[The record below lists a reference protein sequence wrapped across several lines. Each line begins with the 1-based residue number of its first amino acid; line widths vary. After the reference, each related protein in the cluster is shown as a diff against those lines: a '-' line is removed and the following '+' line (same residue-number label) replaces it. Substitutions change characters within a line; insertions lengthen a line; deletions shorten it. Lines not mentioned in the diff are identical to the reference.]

1 MAVTGQ
7 EVTASG
13 APRRRLSLAQWEEIN
28 GYLFLLPWI
37 IGFLWFTLG
46 PVLGSFALSLTD
58 YGGAAQVTF
67 VGLRNYQEMLTGDPL
82 FWESLRVTTS
92 FALAAVPL
100 GLALSL
106 AVALLLNQRVRLM
119 ALWRTIY
126 FLPAL
131 VTGAALALLWQYM
144 FGQDFGLINAVLS
157 AIGLPKVPWLTSES
171 WIVPS
176 LVIAS
181 LWGVGG
187 GMLIFLGGLQ
197 GIPTELYEAAMID
210 GAGTWRKFWHVT
222 LPMLSP
228 TIFYNLIFGII
239 GSFQVFTL
247 VFLLTNGNGGPN
259 YASYVYALYIYQ
271 EAFQNGRLGYSAGLG
286 WALFALILAFTLVV
300 FRSARLWV
308 FYAGER

>member
-1 MAVTGQ
+1 VAVTGLATQ
-7 EVTASG
+7 PR
-13 APRRRLSLAQWEEIN
+13 APRRRLSLARREEIN

-46 PVLGSFALSLTD
+46 PVLGSFGLSLTD
-58 YGGAAQVTF
+58 YGGASQVNF
-67 VGLRNYQEMLTGDPL
+67 VGLGNYHEMLFDDPL
-82 FWESLRVTTS
+82 FWQSLKVTIG
-92 FALAAVPL
+92 FALGSVPL
-100 GLALSL
+100 GLILSL
-106 AVALLLNQRVRLM
+106 ALALLLNQRVRLLS
-119 ALWRTIY
+119 LWRTIY

-144 FGQDFGLINAVLS
+144 FNEQFGVFNAVLTM
-157 AIGLPKVPWLTSES
+157 ANLPTVPWLSSES
-171 WIVPS
+171 WIIPS
-176 LVIAS
+176 LIMAS

-187 GMLIFLGGLQ
+187 AMLIFLGGLQ
-197 GIPTELYEAAMID
+197 GIPTDLYEAAMID
-210 GAGTWRKFWHVT
+210 GANVWRKFWHITV
-222 LPMLSP
+222 PMLSP

-259 YASYVYALYIYQ
+259 YASYVYTLYIYQ
-271 EAFQNGRLGYSAGLG
+271 EAFQDGRLGYSAGLG
-286 WALFALILAFTLVV
+286 WVLFALILVLTLLV